1 MTQITDQEAI
11 AENVRVGKARR
22 RVSDAKIAEAIGI
35 SRSALNDR
43 MNNRAR
49 FQIDELQAI
58 AAFLE
63 IPLEQL
69 LSPAAAEVPA

>member
-43 MNNRAR
+43 MNGKAR

-63 IPLEQL
+63 ISLEQL
-69 LSPAAAEVPA
+69 LAPAEQAVS